1 MTQVAKMIWSSV
13 GKKLVMAVTG
23 LAMVIFLIEHM
34 TGNLLLYST
43 NPDAYNSFSHFL
55 ISLGW
60 LLIAAEL
67 VLVAF
72 LLFHVVSGISV
83 ALGKRKA
90 RPVGYDKKSNAGEPS
105 KKTVSSSTMIYS
117 GILIFVFI
125 AIHLKTFKYGPH
137 YTTVVDGK
145 EIRDLHRL
153 VMEVF
158 QNPIYV
164 AWYIVAL
171 ALMGLH
177 LRHGFWSAFQS
188 LGVHHP
194 RFTPVIYTLG
204 IVTALVITIG
214 FLGIPIWIYFTGA

>member
-43 NPDAYNSFSHFL
+43 NPDPYNSFSHFL

-72 LLFHVVSGISV
+72 LLFHMVSGISV

-90 RPVGYDKKSNAGEPS
+90 RPVGYDKKSNAGGPS
-105 KKTVSSSTMIYS
+105 KKTVASSTMIYS
-117 GILIFVFI
+117 GILIFIFI
-125 AIHLKTFKYGPH
+125 AIHLKTFKYGPY
-137 YTTVVDGK
+137 YTTVVDGE

-164 AWYIVAL
+164 IWYIVAL
-171 ALMGLH
+171 VLLGFH

-204 IVTALVITIG
+204 IVTALVLTIG

>member
-90 RPVGYDKKSNAGEPS
+90 RPVGYDKKSNAGGPS

-158 QNPIYV
+158 QNPVYV